1 MASTNS
7 NLMDSIENPNGRVS
21 VKLQRNYFSKDSS
34 DKYVGRAI
42 RNTHTVGNVLQLVA
56 NKVPQLDIGTVYS
69 VCDALEKVV
78 TESLGT
84 GNSVNCLNL
93 GVFYI
98 ACKGS
103 TDGKSASPAITVRF
117 IPSDLIKSAIST
129 ITITQEA
136 YSEPVAT
143 ISQIIDVDTGS
154 AEGILTLN
162 GSVQI
167 TGKRLLIDG
176 EGSGIWFAP
185 ATGKDGIIDESGTNW
200 TQVTAKLSVN
210 KPGTL
215 LFPLPKTLETGKY
228 RIILKTKCPSNL
240 KYERKE
246 IVTTISDVLEIK

>member
-1 MASTNS
+1 MATTS
-7 NLMDSIENPNGRVS
+7 NLMDSISNPNGRVS

-34 DKYVGRAI
+34 DKYVGRAV

-56 NKVPQLDIGTVYS
+56 HKVPQLDIGTVYS
-69 VCDALEKVV
+69 VCDALEKVI
-78 TESLGT
+78 TESLGS

-103 TDGKSASPAITVRF
+103 TDGKTSSPDITVKF
-117 IPSDLIKSAIST
+117 IPSDLTKSAISKVT
-129 ITITQEA
+129 VEQEA

-143 ISQIIDVDTGS
+143 ISKIVDIDTGDADGRLS
-154 AEGILTLN
+154 LN

-167 TGKRLLIDG
+167 LGKKLLIGG

-185 ATGKDGIIDESGTNW
+185 ATGEDSVIDESGTDW
-200 TQVTAKLSVN
+200 IQVAAKLSVN

-215 LFPLPKTLETGKY
+215 LFPLPKSLTGGKY
-228 RIILKTKCPSNL
+228 RIILKTRCPSNL

-246 IVTTISDVLEIK
+246 LVTTISDSIEIQ

>member
-1 MASTNS
+1 MAAKS

-34 DKYVGRAI
+34 DRYVGRII
-42 RNTHTVGNVLQLVA
+42 RNTHTVGNVIQLVA

-69 VCDALEKVV
+69 VCDALEKVI
-78 TESLGT
+78 TESLGG

-103 TDGKSASPAITVRF
+103 TDGSAFSPNITVKF
-117 IPSDLIKSAIST
+117 IPSEVTKSAISDVAVA
-129 ITITQEA
+129 QEN
-136 YSEPVAT
+136 YSEPTAS
-143 ISQIIDVDTGS
+143 ISRIVDVDTGTS
-154 AEGILTLN
+154 DGILSLN

-167 TGKRLLIDG
+167 SGKKLLIGG

-185 ATGKDGIIDESGTNW
+185 ASGELATIDESGADW
-200 TQVTAKLSVN
+200 IPVTAKLSVN

-215 LFPLPKTLETGKY
+215 LFPLPKTLEAGTY
-228 RIILKTKCPSNL
+228 RIVLKTRCTSNS

-246 IVTTISDVLEIK
+246 LISTVSDALEIK